1 MAYVQ
6 NYMVVDGVL
15 KDLVE
20 DIAAYI
26 DKLSPEAS
34 FSSFIQERL
43 VDSDESAFNNPE
55 EIFKAI
61 AERSAVLS
69 QAPERDFEPQYNLV
83 LHILTFSS
91 NLTAILP
98 IVLKNLSTP
107 PSYPNG
113 PILSLAVLSNLFNI
127 LPVSSPLRYQVFLA
141 ILDTAAATNNFG
153 LIIAQLNSLPT
164 WLQEWNVDE
173 QAIRDIYVKISDTL
187 TASKDSQIAYQHLL
201 SAVSS
206 QSSSTAPNPLA
217 SKLVQIALASESIFD
232 FDDLFALES
241 VQALKSSATD
251 LYSLLENVATG
262 NYKPLSS
269 VDEKFLTVNKFD
281 RAQLERKARILALSK
296 AASQSTQR
304 TIPYTVF
311 ASAIEVSIDEIEVWI
326 IDAIRAGLIEG
337 RLSQMSQSFSVH
349 RATPV
354 GTFGAEEWKFVDN
367 KLASWRSGLKDILAV
382 LKTARENAER
392 GEEKMKKQQQQQQ
405 QQQQQPIVAK

>member
-20 DIAAYI
+20 EIAAYI
-26 DKLSPEAS
+26 DKLSPKAS
-34 FSSFIQERL
+34 FSSFIQDRL

-55 EIFKAI
+55 EVFKAI

-107 PSYPNG
+107 PSYANG

-127 LPVSSPLRYQVFLA
+127 LPISSPLRYQVFLT
-141 ILDTAAATNNFG
+141 ILEVAAATNNFG
-153 LIIAQLNSLPT
+153 LIVAQLKNLPT

-173 QAIRDIYVKISDTL
+173 QVSKDLYVKISGILTDSNDT
-187 TASKDSQIAYQHLL
+187 KIAYQYLL

-206 QSSSTAPNPLA
+206 QSSSSSPSTLA
-217 SKLVQIALASESIFD
+217 LKLVQIALASESIFD
-232 FDDLFALES
+232 FDDLFALEA
-241 VQALKSSATD
+241 VQALKTSAAD
-251 LYSLLENVATG
+251 LYLLLENVATG
-262 NYKPLSS
+262 NYKALKS
-269 VDEKFLTVNKFD
+269 VDDKLLAENKFD
-281 RAQLERKARILALSK
+281 RVQLDRKARILTLSK
-296 AASQSTQR
+296 TASQASQR

-311 ASAIEVSIDEIEVWI
+311 ASAIEISIDEIEVWI

-354 GTFGAEEWKFVDN
+354 GTFGIEEWKVVDT
-367 KLASWRSGLKDILAV
+367 KLASWKSGLKDILNV
-382 LKTARENAER
+382 LKNARENAER
-392 GEEKMKKQQQQQQ
+392 GEEKIKKQQQQQQ
-405 QQQQQPIVAK
+405 QAVAAK